1 METLHIECSGG
12 GYDIVIS
19 PGSWSS
25 AAELPGR
32 KLLVCD
38 SNVAKL
44 LGEKV
49 RGMLGADELF
59 VFPAG
64 EASKRIDNVISL
76 CRRAAE
82 LHFDRHST
90 FVALGGGVTG
100 DLTGFAAAIYLRGIK
115 VMQIPTSLLAMVDSS
130 VGGKTAVDIP
140 EGKNLV
146 GAFHQPC
153 RVVIA
158 PEFLRTLPVA
168 ELRNGLAEVVKT
180 AVLGDAPLFD
190 ELERAG
196 ETLVK
201 APLPLELYQKIIL
214 DCCRVKGGIVAADEH
229 EHGCRAFL
237 NYGHTFGHALELLSG
252 FAMPHGVGVAI
263 GMAVA
268 AKLAVKLGVL
278 DPQVAE
284 RQENLLR
291 AVGLPTRVPKGTD
304 PEKWFASMAS
314 DKKVRDGK
322 IVLILPEKIG
332 AVREESAIPAAT
344 LRGFLREMCR

>member
-1 METLHIECSGG
+1 MKTLHIDCSDC
-12 GYDIVIS
+12 GYDILIS
-19 PGSWSS
+19 PASWKGVS
-25 AAELPGR
+25 ALPGR

-44 LGEKV
+44 H
-49 RGMLGADELF
+49 GARLRESVGAEELF

-64 EASKRIDNVISL
+64 EASKRIDNVIAL

-100 DLTGFAAAIYLRGIK
+100 DLTGFAAAIYLRGVK
-115 VMQIPTSLLAMVDSS
+115 VVQIPTSLLAMVDSS

-153 RVVIA
+153 LVAID
-158 PEFLRTLPVA
+158 PEFLRTLPVP

-180 AVLGDAPLFD
+180 AMLGDAALFD
-190 ELERAG
+190 ELEARGPKLLAD
-196 ETLVK
+196 
-201 APLPLELYQKIIL
+201 PLPADVYERIIF
-214 DCCRVKGGIVAADEH
+214 DCCRIKGEVVAEDEH
-229 EHGCRAFL
+229 EHGRRAFL

-252 FAMPHGVGVAI
+252 FAMPHGAGVAI

-268 AKLAVKLGVL
+268 AKLAVKLGIL
-278 DPQVAE
+278 APPVAD
-284 RQENLLR
+284 RQEKLLR
-291 AVGLPTRVPKGTD
+291 AVGLPTGVPAGTD
-304 PEKWFASMAS
+304 PEKWFMSMAS
-314 DKKVRDGK
+314 DKKVRDGR
-322 IVLILPEKIG
+322 IVLILPEKVG
-332 AVREESAIPAAT
+332 AVREVADVPADV
-344 LRGFLREMCR
+344 LRGFLREMCS